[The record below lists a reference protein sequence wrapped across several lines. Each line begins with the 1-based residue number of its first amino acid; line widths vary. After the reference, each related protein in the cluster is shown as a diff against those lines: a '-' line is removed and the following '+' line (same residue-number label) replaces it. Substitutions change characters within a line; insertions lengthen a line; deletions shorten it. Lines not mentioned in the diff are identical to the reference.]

1 MKIEIHSD
9 EGRNFDLQLPT
20 GLLVNPISAMFLPG
34 VLEEKGIVASR
45 AQALALV
52 RAINRYRRSHPGWV
66 LVEVESADGDHV
78 KITV

>member
-1 MKIEIHSD
+1 MRIWIHSD
-9 EGRNFDLQLPT
+9 EGRNLNLQLPT
-20 GLLVNPISAMFLPG
+20 GMLLNPISAMALPR

-52 RAINRYRRSHPGWV
+52 RAINQYRRSHPGWV

>member
-1 MKIEIHSD
+1 MKIEIHSGA
-9 EGRNFDLQLPT
+9 GREFDLLLPT
-20 GLLVNPISAMFLPG
+20 GLLVNPISAMALPR
-34 VLEEKGIVASR
+34 VLEEKGIAASR